1 MLHEVFGEKAN
12 PGVIAVEDDPL
23 PRRLGLPNEVV
34 LQQRGRIQIHYHI
47 NESWDAASGDGL
59 GTDGLV
65 FLVFLS
71 LYFEQRSAQQEWCCT
86 LLGVSE
92 SWRNSFR

>member
-23 PRRLGLPNEVV
+23 ARCLGLPNQVV
-34 LQQRGRIQIHYHI
+34 FQERGRIQIHYHI

-59 GTDGLV
+59 GTDGLFLF
-65 FLVFLS
+65 FLVFSVL
-71 LYFEQRSAQQEWCCT
+71 
-86 LLGVSE
+86 
-92 SWRNSFR
+92 